1 VEVGDVVR
9 NLTDNTSAK
18 VTVVDSADT
27 LSLSSNIMAS
37 GESYMILGD
46 YTELGNYE
54 PVLCKPLIFYGIRE
68 SMGSTKRINWIS
80 GGSAGLSFY
89 YRPSNTN
96 VEGATTV
103 PPAYTINFDNEVDEW
118 NLTDYSNLTPPQST
132 NSLFKKF
139 YEDYVEDLFDV
150 KKRIFKVKAHL
161 SMEVIINLKLNDTLI
176 INNQAFKINSITT
189 NLQTEMSE
197 LELLNVVNNY
207 LPLSLSLDNVYQTLG
222 IYYTYYYSNSIGI
235 ASNLSNGDIIYTDSN
250 LTNTLSAGTYYQGG
264 GTESTRVCD
273 FGGSITVNSVGQITS
288 IDCAQP

>member
-1 VEVGDVVR
+1 
-9 NLTDNTSAK
+9 
-18 VTVVDSADT
+18 
-27 LSLSSNIMAS
+27 
-37 GESYMILGD
+37 
-46 YTELGNYE
+46 
-54 PVLCKPLIFYGIRE
+54 
-68 SMGSTKRINWIS
+68 
-80 GGSAGLSFY
+80 
-89 YRPSNTN
+89 
-96 VEGATTV
+96 
-103 PPAYTINFDNEVDEW
+103 
-118 NLTDYSNLTPPQST
+118 
-132 NSLFKKF
+132 
-139 YEDYVEDLFDV
+139 
-150 KKRIFKVKAHL
+150 
-161 SMEVIINLKLNDTLI
+161 MEVIINLKLNDTLI